1 MSKNYAEPQDSDNP
15 VLTGMLSEAQQRAD
29 LIVSGSGSLHAIKK
43 EAAEKKLANYFAFKT
58 EYDARMIEV
67 HEKLGV
73 VSDLIK
79 ANCGDIPNSVLV

>member
-1 MSKNYAEPQDSDNP
+1 M
-15 VLTGMLSEAQQRAD
+15 
-29 LIVSGSGSLHAIKK
+29 
-43 EAAEKKLANYFAFKT
+43 ANYFAFKT